1 MSSTA
6 RLDLPLIAS
15 EQAQKHVTHNEALL
29 LLDALV
35 QIRLAGLAVIEPP
48 VEPEA
53 GDTYGIGVAA
63 TGAWEGRDGQ
73 LAAWSEGGWRF
84 AEPAE
89 GWLAWDIGG
98 GQPVMFRAGNW
109 APLFN
114 GVAGLGVGTEP
125 DATNRLAVRSEAA
138 LFTAIPDAEGG
149 NGNVRLTLNKE
160 DAADSAT
167 LIFQSG
173 WSGRA
178 EIGLAGDDDFTFK
191 VSDDGSD
198 FKTAMRLE
206 GTTGFV
212 RFSSF
217 AGCAVS
223 FPTIAGGVL
232 AAESGYVVPAPQSGT
247 TDDIDTIEGGFDG
260 AVLIVTGTAGNA
272 LTFRDGTGNLKL
284 GGNRVLNAFEDALM
298 LVRRGSDWIELSFS
312 DNG

>member
-191 VSDDGSD
+191 VSDDVLRAERNGADRQS
-198 FKTAMRLE
+198 FS
-206 GTTGFV
+206 V
-212 RFSSF
+212 RQH
-217 AGCAVS
+217 A
-223 FPTIAGGVL
+223 L
-232 AAESGYVVPAPQSGT
+232 AA
-247 TDDIDTIEGGFDG
+247 
-260 AVLIVTGTAGNA
+260 
-272 LTFRDGTGNLKL
+272 
-284 GGNRVLNAFEDALM
+284 
-298 LVRRGSDWIELSFS
+298 
-312 DNG
+312 

>member
-6 RLDLPLIAS
+6 RLQLPLIAS

-35 QIRLAGLAVIEPP
+35 QIRLDALAQTEPP
-48 VEPEA
+48 ADPEPGE
-53 GDTYGIGVAA
+53 TYGIGAAA
-63 TGAWEGRDGQ
+63 TGAWEGHDGQ
-73 LAAWSEGGWRF
+73 LAAWSEAGWRF

-89 GWLAWDIGG
+89 GWLAWDISG
-98 GQPVMFRAGNW
+98 GQPVVLRAGGW
-109 APLFN
+109 AALFD
-114 GVAGLGVGTEP
+114 GVAGLGIGTDP
-125 DATNRLAVRSEAA
+125 DGTNRLAVRSEAA
-138 LFTAIPDAEGG
+138 LFTAIPDGEGG

-160 DAADSAT
+160 GEADSAT

-178 EIGLAGDDDFTFK
+178 EVGLSGDDDFTFK

-198 FKTAMRLE
+198 FKTAMSLE
-206 GTTGFV
+206 ASTGFV
-212 RFSSF
+212 NFGSF

-232 AAESGYVVPAPQSGT
+232 AAASGYVVPAPESGT
-247 TDDIDTIEGGFDG
+247 TDDVDTIDGGFDG

-284 GGNRVLNAFEDALM
+284 GGDRVLDGFDDALM

-312 DNG
+312 NNG

>member
-35 QIRLAGLAVIEPP
+35 QIRLEGLAVIDPP
-48 VEPEA
+48 TEPETGA
-53 GDTYGIGVAA
+53 SYGIGEAA
-63 TGAWEGRDGQ
+63 TGAWEGHDGEV
-73 LAAWSEGGWRF
+73 AAWSEGGWRF
-84 AEPAE
+84 AQPAE
-89 GWLAWDIGG
+89 GWLGWDLGG
-98 GQPVMFRAGNW
+98 AQPLMCRAGSW
-109 APLFN
+109 VPLFN
-114 GVAGLGVGTEP
+114 GVAGLGIGTEP

-138 LFTAIPDAEGG
+138 LFTAIPDGEGG

-160 DAADSAT
+160 GEADSAT

-178 EIGLAGDDDFTFK
+178 EVGLAGSDDFTFK

-198 FKTAMRLE
+198 FKTAMSLE
-206 GTTGFV
+206 GATGFV
-212 RFSSF
+212 RFASF

-223 FPTIAGGVL
+223 FPTIAAGVL
-232 AAESGYVVPAPQSGT
+232 TAETGYVVPAPESGT
-247 TDDIDTIEGGFDG
+247 TDDVDTIAGGFDG
-260 AVLIVTGTAGNA
+260 AVLIVTGTSGNA

-284 GGNRVLNAFEDALM
+284 GGDRVLDAFEDALM

-312 DNG
+312 DNS

>member
-29 LLDALV
+29 VLDALV
-35 QIRLAGLAVIEPP
+35 QIRLAGLAEADPP
-48 VEPEA
+48 AEPEA
-53 GDTYGIGVAA
+53 GATYGIGEMA
-63 TGAWEGRDGQ
+63 TGAWDGHAGK
-73 LAAWSEGGWRF
+73 LAAWSAGGWRF

-89 GWLAWDIGG
+89 GWLAWDIAGA
-98 GQPVMFRAGNW
+98 QPVMFRAGSW

-114 GVAGLGVGTEP
+114 GVAGLGIGTDP
-125 DATNRLAVRSEAA
+125 DLTNRLAVRSEAA
-138 LFTAIPDAEGG
+138 LFTAIPGWDGG

-178 EIGLAGDDDFTFK
+178 EIGLAGNDDFAFK
-191 VSDDGSD
+191 VSDDGAD
-198 FKTAMRLE
+198 FKTAMSLE
-206 GTTGFV
+206 AGTGFV

-217 AGCAVS
+217 AGSAVS

-232 AAESGYVVPAPQSGT
+232 VAESGYVVPAPQSGT
-247 TDDIDTIEGGFDG
+247 TDDVDTIDGGFDG
-260 AVLIVTGTAGNA
+260 AVLIVTGSAGKA

-284 GGNRVLNAFEDALM
+284 GADRVLDAFEDALM

-312 DNG
+312 SNG

>member
-15 EQAQKHVTHNEALL
+15 EQAQKHVTHNEALV

-35 QIRLAGLAVIEPP
+35 QIRLAGLAVIAPP
-48 VEPEA
+48 ADPEA
-53 GDTYGIGVAA
+53 GDTYGIGAAA
-63 TGAWEGRDGQ
+63 TGAWEGHDGQ

-89 GWLAWDIGG
+89 GWLAWDISGA
-98 GQPVMFRAGNW
+98 QPVMFRAGNW

-114 GVAGLGVGTEP
+114 GVAGLGVGTNP
-125 DATNRLAVRSEAA
+125 DGTNRLAVRSEAA
-138 LFTAIPDAEGG
+138 LFTAIPDGEGG
-149 NGNVRLTLNKE
+149 NGNVRLTLNKQGGG
-160 DAADSAT
+160 DSAT

-178 EIGLAGDDDFTFK
+178 EIGLAGNDDFTFK

-198 FKTAMRLE
+198 FKTAISLE
-206 GTTGFV
+206 GSTGFV
-212 RFSSF
+212 TFSSF

-232 AAESGYVVPAPQSGT
+232 AAATGYVVPAPESGT
-247 TDDIDTIEGGFDG
+247 TDDVDTISGGFDG
-260 AVLIVTGTAGNA
+260 SVLIVTGTAGNA

-284 GGNRVLNAFEDALM
+284 VNNRVLNNFEDALM

-312 DNG
+312 NNG